1 MFRPR
6 ALSVN
11 ESLWPGT
18 ADTYPAYLEG
28 QSLPLDGISAGR
40 YYLVIWVNHERR
52 LRESNYR
59 NDAGSTLVRI
69 SYGDGLAH
77 VKALASCFQPPPCR

>member
-6 ALSVN
+6 ALTVW
-11 ESLWPGT
+11 ESLQPGT
-18 ADTYPAYLEG
+18 ADTYPAYLDG
-28 QSLPLDGISAGR
+28 QSLPLDGIPAGR

-59 NDAGSTLVRI
+59 NDAGSTLVI
-69 SYGDGLAH
+69 SKWSRARVQATYSSWRSVL
-77 VKALASCFQPPPCR
+77 